1 MTGPAGFVTS
11 EGVGWG
17 LSEFPHVQREE
28 VALHIRIEV
37 ISPFFGRF
45 GQAIVYHAVGEPR
58 EIGPTNLKK
67 RR

>member
-11 EGVGWG
+11 EGVAWG
-17 LSEFPHVQREE
+17 LKEFPHVRRE
-28 VALHIRIEV
+28 VVSFHIRIEV
-37 ISPFFGRF
+37 ISPFIGGFGN
-45 GQAIVYHAVGEPR
+45 AIVYHAVGEPR

>member
-11 EGVGWG
+11 ERVVWG
-17 LSEFPHVQREE
+17 LREFPRVRREE
-28 VALHIRIEV
+28 VAFHIRIEV

-45 GQAIVYHAVGEPR
+45 GHAIVYHAVGEPR

-67 RR
+67 GR